1 MSFAQDKVQ
10 LTLGLRHQTVKAT
23 SSVNTL
29 PENAKSA
36 TTPGVALLIKATDKI
51 SVYANYIEGLTKG
64 DQAPATTSNKGTIF
78 PPQKPNNRNLV

>member
-1 MSFAQDKVQ
+1 LSFAQDKVQ
-10 LTLGLRHQTVKAT
+10 LILGLRHQTVKAT

-51 SVYANYIEGLTKG
+51 LCKLY
-64 DQAPATTSNKGTIF
+64 
-78 PPQKPNNRNLV
+78 

>member
-1 MSFAQDKVQ
+1 MLKIKVQ

-64 DQAPATTSNKGTIF
+64 DQAPATASNPGKYFLLKNQTTGTWF
-78 PPQKPNNRNLV
+78 EG